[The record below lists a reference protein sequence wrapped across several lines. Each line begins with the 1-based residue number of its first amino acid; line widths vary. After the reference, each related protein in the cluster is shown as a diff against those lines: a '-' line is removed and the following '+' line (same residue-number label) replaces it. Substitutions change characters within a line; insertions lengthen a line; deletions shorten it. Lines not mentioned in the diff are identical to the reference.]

1 MSVSHLHNKRRNQH
15 YSAKD
20 KLLFNKFANILESF
34 AVHKRLFGE
43 LEESEDKIRKLIDKY
58 EA

>member
-34 AVHKRLFGE
+34 AVHKRVFGE
-43 LEESEDKIRKLIDKY
+43 LEES
-58 EA
+58 